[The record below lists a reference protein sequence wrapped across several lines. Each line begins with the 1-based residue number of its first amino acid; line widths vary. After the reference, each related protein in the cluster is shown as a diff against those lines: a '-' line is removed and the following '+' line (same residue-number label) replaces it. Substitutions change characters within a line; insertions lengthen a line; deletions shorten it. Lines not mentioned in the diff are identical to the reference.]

1 MYHLQTQSLDR
12 KLFYWFSFP
21 LIIIAVS
28 DVKNLNDK
36 NRAGGAYESSICNV
50 YSLQLIVDVLYF
62 SPWCRL
68 ANCNIRDHSYMI
80 MPPSNLHGYVDWQ
93 FQ

>member
-1 MYHLQTQSLDR
+1 MYLLQTQSLDR

-28 DVKNLNDK
+28 EVKNLNDN

-50 YSLQLIVDVLYF
+50 YSLQSTVVDVLYF
-62 SPWCRL
+62 SLGITIHHGADWL
-68 ANCNIRDHSYMI
+68 IVISEITHMI
-80 MPPSNLHGYVDWQ
+80 I
-93 FQ
+93 

>member
-28 DVKNLNDK
+28 DVKNLNDN
-36 NRAGGAYESSICNV
+36 NRAGGAYKA
-50 YSLQLIVDVLYF
+50 
-62 SPWCRL
+62 L
-68 ANCNIRDHSYMI
+68 ALFD
-80 MPPSNLHGYVDWQ
+80 MPNLN
-93 FQ
+93 